1 MAAIVSEK
9 PLRIGIVAGEIS
21 GDSLG
26 GELIERL
33 RGHFP
38 NAQFEGLG
46 GDTMIKAGL
55 RSLFPMDRLSVMG
68 FIEPLKRL
76 PELLRIR
83 KTLYHHFLDWGADIV
98 VGIDSPDFNLGLE
111 LKLRK
116 KGVLTAHYVS
126 PSVWAW
132 RQGRVKKIA
141 RAVDHMLT
149 LFPFEK
155 NFFVEHQVPVTFVGH
170 PLADRIPAEVDQA
183 AARQELGLGAGP
195 ILAIMPGSR
204 GSEVGQMGK
213 LFLDAARGL
222 KQRHPELHFIIPS
235 ASDARHSELAV
246 LLEEYRD
253 LGVTLVKGQSHV
265 VMSASDG
272 VLLTSGTTA
281 LEAMLL
287 KKPMVVAYRM
297 GGASYWLASRLVKTP
312 YISIPNLIAGE
323 PLVPE
328 LIQDA
333 ASVSNLIEHTDKLLF
348 DQARREGLIARFN
361 QLHQSLGQGASDT
374 AARVLAE
381 LLMAKLD
388 RADDVKARDPGP
400 SQP

>member
-116 KGVLTAHYVS
+116 RSFDRPLCQSFSLGLAPGASEKNC
-126 PSVWAW
+126 
-132 RQGRVKKIA
+132 QGRRSYVD
-141 RAVDHMLT
+141 AV
-149 LFPFEK
+149 
-155 NFFVEHQVPVTFVGH
+155 
-170 PLADRIPAEVDQA
+170 PL
-183 AARQELGLGAGP
+183 
-195 ILAIMPGSR
+195 
-204 GSEVGQMGK
+204 
-213 LFLDAARGL
+213 
-222 KQRHPELHFIIPS
+222 
-235 ASDARHSELAV
+235 
-246 LLEEYRD
+246 
-253 LGVTLVKGQSHV
+253 
-265 VMSASDG
+265 
-272 VLLTSGTTA
+272 
-281 LEAMLL
+281 
-287 KKPMVVAYRM
+287 
-297 GGASYWLASRLVKTP
+297 
-312 YISIPNLIAGE
+312 
-323 PLVPE
+323 
-328 LIQDA
+328 
-333 ASVSNLIEHTDKLLF
+333 
-348 DQARREGLIARFN
+348 
-361 QLHQSLGQGASDT
+361 
-374 AARVLAE
+374 
-381 LLMAKLD
+381 
-388 RADDVKARDPGP
+388 
-400 SQP
+400 